1 MDLICEV
8 ALTTIKKG
16 RSWLGQLS
24 NRNGACGHVVEPSP
38 EVCEVCLIEGPKI
51 KKKVGLW
58 CLSVVLSAARH
69 TCTYKIFAGVLSS
82 EMFNCCTT
90 NLI

>member
-51 KKKVGLW
+51 KKRLACGAYLSFYLQPGIHVHIKYLLG
-58 CLSVVLSAARH
+58 CLALKCSIAVL
-69 TCTYKIFAGVLSS
+69 
-82 EMFNCCTT
+82 
-90 NLI
+90 LI